1 MKRILF
7 FAIISIVGMLAISGC
22 DKQKT
27 YDIVF
32 DTNGG
37 TGEMQSQ
44 TLTEGESQPLDD
56 NSFVNEGHSFGG
68 WNTLPDGSGVSYSD
82 GQDITLTS
90 DITLY
95 AQWTSNDTES
105 TSDTQSTIGSLNG
118 YEWVDLGLPSGT
130 RWASR
135 NIGAKDPESYGDY
148 FAWGETSPKETY
160 NWSTYVY
167 CNGSYNTLT
176 KYCTQARFGNDGF
189 TDNLTALESIDDAA
203 TANWGEGW
211 RIPTKEEMREL
222 YSCCTHV
229 WTTLN
234 DVTGL
239 KFSGPNGN
247 SIFIPA
253 AGVRNESILELAG
266 TDGCYWTKS
275 LTTDFPTASWHLF
288 FVSSIGYVHDG
299 TYRWAGVPVRA
310 VVAQ

>member
-1 MKRILF
+1 MGI
-7 FAIISIVGMLAISGC
+7 LAISGC

-27 YDIVF
+27 YDVVF
-32 DTNGG
+32 DANGG

-44 TLTEGESQPLDD
+44 TLTEGESQPLED
-56 NSFVNEGHSFGG
+56 NSFDNEGHTFGG
-68 WNTLPDGSGVSYSD
+68 WNTLPDGSGVTYSD

-95 AQWTSNDTES
+95 AQWTSNDTEP

-135 NIGAKDPESYGDY
+135 NIGAKAPENYGDY
-148 FAWGETSPKETY
+148 FAWGETSPKEIY
-160 NWSTYVY
+160 NWSTYIY
-167 CNGSYNTLT
+167 CNGGYNTLT

-189 TDNLTALESIDDAA
+189 TDNLTTLEASDDAA

-239 KFSGPNGN
+239 KFSGTNGN

-299 TYRWAGVPVRA
+299 SYRWAGLPVRA